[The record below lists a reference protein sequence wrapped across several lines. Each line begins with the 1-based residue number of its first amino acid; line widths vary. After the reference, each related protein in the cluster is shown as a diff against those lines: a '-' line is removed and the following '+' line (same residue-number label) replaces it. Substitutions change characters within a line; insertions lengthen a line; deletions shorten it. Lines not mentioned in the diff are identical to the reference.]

1 MNDFEEGGTIN
12 SVESPQI
19 LVMIK
24 SKPANNRDYLFNRAS
39 LVAQTVMKPP
49 AMEETW
55 VQPLGQE
62 HPLEKGMATHSSIFA
77 WKILWTEEPGGL
89 QSMRSQKVGHDWVTT
104 MYFFN
109 TFNNCNLLKHVK
121 NVFFKSITSDTYF
134 LRFPFLFLIISFP
147 CHFW

>member
-1 MNDFEEGGTIN
+1 MNDFDEGGTIN

-24 SKPANNRDYLFNRAS
+24 SKPANNRAYLFNRAS

-62 HPLEKGMATHSSIFA
+62 HPLEKGMATYSNILA

-89 QSMRSQKVGHDWVTT
+89 QSMGLQK
-104 MYFFN
+104 
-109 TFNNCNLLKHVK
+109 
-121 NVFFKSITSDTYF
+121 SDMTV
-134 LRFPFLFLIISFP
+134 
-147 CHFW
+147 

>member
-1 MNDFEEGGTIN
+1 MNDFDEGGTIN

-24 SKPANNRDYLFNRAS
+24 SKSANNRAYLFNRAS

-62 HPLEKGMATHSSIFA
+62 HLLEKGMATYSNILA
-77 WKILWTEEPGGL
+77 WKILWTEAPGGL
-89 QSMRSQKVGHDWVTT
+89 QSMGLQK
-104 MYFFN
+104 
-109 TFNNCNLLKHVK
+109 
-121 NVFFKSITSDTYF
+121 SDMTV
-134 LRFPFLFLIISFP
+134 
-147 CHFW
+147 

>member
-1 MNDFEEGGTIN
+1 MRHLKSLNNLITYN
-12 SVESPQI
+12 LPQI

-62 HPLEKGMATHSSIFA
+62 HPLEKGMATHSSIWGF
-77 WKILWTEEPGGL
+77 WLL
-89 QSMRSQKVGHDWVTT
+89 
-104 MYFFN
+104 FF
-109 TFNNCNLLKHVK
+109 
-121 NVFFKSITSDTYF
+121 SIF
-134 LRFPFLFLIISFP
+134 
-147 CHFW
+147 HF